1 MNNSCR
7 KSETQA
13 KDQLDK
19 LVKVGLLRELYRQHH
34 ITQVQ
39 FERLMQLQRA

>member
-1 MNNSCR
+1 MNSFQTKYSQKN
-7 KSETQA
+7 
-13 KDQLDK
+13 QLGN

-39 FERLMQLQRA
+39 FERLMRLQRA